1 MQIIKKKKMKK
12 DSRIEVIGSLNP
24 QKKVQDRV
32 RVLSSGGCQSL
43 RATDYK
49 DPPKILVLVKE
60 KSNENTDLF
69 VDSE

>member
-32 RVLSSGGCQSL
+32 RVLSSGGAANL
-43 RATDYK
+43 
-49 DPPKILVLVKE
+49 
-60 KSNENTDLF
+60 
-69 VDSE
+69 